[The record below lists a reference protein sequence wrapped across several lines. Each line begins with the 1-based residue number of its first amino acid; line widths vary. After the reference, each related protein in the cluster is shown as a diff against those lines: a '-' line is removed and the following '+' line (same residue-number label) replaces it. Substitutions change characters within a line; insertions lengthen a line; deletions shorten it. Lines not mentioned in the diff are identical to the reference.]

1 MSEHLPVRTAYTL
14 LHKAFWPYG
23 RENADVTENCI
34 SETTG
39 QHVAWL
45 IL

>member
-1 MSEHLPVRTAYTL
+1 MSEHLPVRTAYAL
-14 LHKAFWPYG
+14 LCKAFCVRSY

-39 QHVAWL
+39 PRVA
-45 IL
+45 